1 MYEIRTIQKYI
12 YHSSKLKEIE
22 SASAFVSN
30 ILRKVLKETCD
41 YFNLKNDVSDEKE
54 LKENFT
60 FDNQYKLQVAYEGGG
75 NLTCFLKVESEDEV
89 HQFNQYVG
97 YLFLKETYSLRVCY
111 AFVEKTDDFSNDR
124 KKLTEKI
131 GNLKSLMPEACLQ
144 PGFPITMTSTESS
157 YPLSEKGVFA
167 SDNGNKIRKITKESK
182 CKLDAYENANEYNN
196 LDDMR
201 DNGNDSYLA
210 IVHIDANDLGIAI
223 KSFFDGKKAVS
234 YEEAVN
240 NSRHVSNAI
249 YRKYNLAFENYI
261 KEYVT
266 ANTTEKEQKAGVYRI
281 IVNSGDDI
289 TFIIRNLYAIDVV
302 TGFLKKINN
311 DSFFDNN
318 NKISACAGIVF
329 IKAHFPY
336 DKGYEMAEELCEL
349 SKEKA
354 KSDDK
359 NPPLCAFDYYICQN
373 GMISTVSND
382 EKKHKGLYSK
392 PYYVNRHKNDIDD
405 FETLKKNID
414 LLLSNKLTLGKVKQ
428 IRNSYEKGKEDIEM
442 TMKQLSSRLD
452 EQLLPYNKKENDEN
466 EKAIYYDAS
475 TLIDFT
481 KFADNKA
488 GE

>member
-1 MYEIRTIQKYI
+1 MIYLVMYEIRTIQKYI

-22 SASAFVSN
+22 SSSAFVSN
-30 ILRKVLKETCD
+30 ILRRILKKTCGHFKLTED
-41 YFNLKNDVSDEKE
+41 INDEKE
-54 LKENFT
+54 LEENFK
-60 FDNQYKLQVAYEGGG
+60 FDNQFDLQVAYEGGG
-75 NLTCFLKVESEDEV
+75 NLTCFLKAESEDKV

-124 KKLTEKI
+124 KTLTEKI
-131 GNLKSLMPEACLQ
+131 GNLKSLMPETCLQ

-167 SDNGNKIRKITKESK
+167 SDTGNKIRKITKESK
-182 CKLDAYENANEYNN
+182 CKLDVYEKQSEYNN
-196 LDDMR
+196 LDEMR
-201 DNGNDSYLA
+201 DKGNDSFLA

-223 KSFFDGKKAVS
+223 NNFFDGKKAVS

-249 YRKYNLAFENYI
+249 YRKYNLAFESYI
-261 KEYVT
+261 EDYVT

-311 DSFFDNN
+311 DSFFDND

-354 KSDDK
+354 KKTKPS
-359 NPPLCAFDYYICQN
+359 LCAFDYYICQN
-373 GMISTVSND
+373 GMISTVSDD
-382 EKKHKGLYSK
+382 EKKHKCLYSK
-392 PYYVNRHKNDIDD
+392 PYYVNRHKNCADD

-428 IRNSYEKGKEDIEM
+428 IRNSYEKGKGDIEM

-452 EQLLPYNKKENDEN
+452 EPLLPFDEN